1 MTTKTKVQRLTPEQ
15 NKRLM
20 RLCKVAMRD
29 RRRMSIKLHDA
40 IANHDVKTVDSLIMG
55 RKESL
60 RAIDREIESFIRL
73 MYRDDPEKLINKKG
87 QDRTREYA
95 ATLLDMYAEMNDMTW
110 DGMPILRRRGSP
122 TDA

>member
-29 RRRMSIKLHDA
+29 RRRLSTKLHDA
-40 IANHDVKTVDSLIMG
+40 IVNHDPKEVDRLLMG

-60 RAIDREIESFIRL
+60 RALDREIESFIRI

-95 ATLLDMYAEMNDMTW
+95 ATLLDMYAEMNGMTW
-110 DGMPILRRRGSP
+110 DGMPILRSRGTP
-122 TDA
+122 NDA